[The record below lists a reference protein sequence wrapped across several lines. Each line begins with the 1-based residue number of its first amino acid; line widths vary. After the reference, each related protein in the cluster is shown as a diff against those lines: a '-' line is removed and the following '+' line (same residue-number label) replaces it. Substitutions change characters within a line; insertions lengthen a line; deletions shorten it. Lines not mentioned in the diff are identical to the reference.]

1 MIDVSRTGPWNYG
14 DLFDGLDAIVP
25 PDQPALIHGNQV
37 TSWGELVARTN
48 NLARALINDGAQ
60 SGEKI
65 ALYLRNHPAYL
76 EGAIAGFKARQ
87 VHVNVNYRYAAEE
100 VRYILENSDATT
112 VVFARE
118 FSPLVAEVAGRL
130 PGVRRWLAVDDGSGV
145 QAPGFAQP
153 FDALAQTGDGTAL
166 GNSRSP
172 DDLFF
177 IYTGGTTGMPKGVMW
192 RQDSLRRAL
201 FNPALVVRVPQD
213 LADHLAI
220 VRETL
225 TTAGHGPVNL
235 PACPLMHGTGLL
247 TALSA
252 LVAGGTVVTL
262 GSTHFDA
269 DELLDAVERHRVDQV
284 VIVGDA
290 FGKPMVR
297 ALETRRRDLASLLTI
312 VSSGTMWSTEVKL
325 ALLRDLPQAT
335 LLDSFGASEAV
346 GFGLS
351 VMTAAG
357 AVQTAKFQLG
367 DDVKVFTPQDREVA
381 RGTGEVGV
389 IARCGAIPEGY
400 YKDDAKTQA
409 TFRTIG
415 GVRWSIPGD
424 FCTVETDGTITLL
437 GRGSI
442 CINTAGEKV
451 FPEEVEEVLKQHPDV
466 EDALVVGLPDEKW
479 GQAVTGV
486 VTLRPGSALDEEA
499 LRALVRRQLA
509 GYKTPK
515 RVVAGDRA
523 FRAPNGKAD
532 YKGARDHA
540 ARALATDNGPD
551 NRPR

>member
-14 DLFDGLDAIVP
+14 DLFDGLAGIALP
-25 PDQPALIHGNQV
+25 AQPALIHGDQV
-37 TSWGELVARTN
+37 ISWGQLVSRTN
-48 NLARALINDGAQ
+48 NLARALIADGALP
-60 SGEKI
+60 GEKF

-192 RQDSLRRAL
+192 RQDALRRAL

-213 LADHLAI
+213 LTDHLAI

-225 TTAGHGPVNL
+225 ATAGRGPVNL

-269 DELLDAVERHRVDQV
+269 DELWDAVERHRVDQV

-424 FCTVETDGTITLL
+424 FCTVEADGTLTLL

-486 VTLRPGSALDEEA
+486 VTLRPGAALDEEA
-499 LRALVRRQLA
+499 LRTLVRRQLA

-515 RVVAGDRA
+515 RVVACDRA

-532 YKGARDHA
+532 YKVAREHA
-540 ARALATDNGPD
+540 ARALADGASPA
-551 NRPR
+551 NR